1 MFPFDRPPTTCNT
14 LALGASAG
22 TGATRTLSSLQ
33 MMTIPARIVLA
44 VALVS
49 GTSSASAQTFE
60 AVGTRAA
67 GMGGAFVAVADDA
80 SAAYWNP
87 AGFAS
92 GNYFSLVLDRT
103 TDKVTR
109 SPRGGAATGSGLL
122 VTLGMPALGLSYYR
136 LRSASLSTPPTATGS
151 SGNPGGA
158 GQVRLDTLITH
169 HSGAT
174 LVQSI
179 ARGIAVGATLKVVR
193 GIASSTIVPDG
204 DRDAL
209 LARTGE
215 LAGKGTSTF
224 DADVGVMVN
233 RGVVK
238 AGLTVRNLM
247 QPAFETGGES
257 GKLSLQRQARAGV
270 AIMLVEG
277 WSAAADLDLTR
288 TPAPSGDTRG
298 FSAGT
303 EGRIGRKAFV
313 RGGVRLNTIGARQPA
328 LAAGGSYAVM
338 GSVLLDAQV
347 TTGSDRAHRGWGI
360 AARFVY

>member
-1 MFPFDRPPTTCNT
+1 
-14 LALGASAG
+14 
-22 TGATRTLSSLQ
+22 
-33 MMTIPARIVLA
+33 
-44 VALVS
+44 
-49 GTSSASAQTFE
+49 
-60 AVGTRAA
+60 
-67 GMGGAFVAVADDA
+67 MGGAFVAVADDA

-92 GNYFSLVLDRT
+92 GNYFSLVLDRS
-103 TDKVTR
+103 TDKVSRTAL
-109 SPRGGAATGSGLL
+109 GGAATDSGLL
-122 VTLGMPALGLSYYR
+122 VTVGMPALGLSYSR
-136 LRSASLSTPPTATGS
+136 VRSVSLSTPVTA
-151 SGNPGGA
+151 SGNPAGS

-169 HSGAT
+169 QSGAT

-179 ARGIAVGATLKVVR
+179 ARGIAVGTTLKVVR
-193 GIASSTIVPDG
+193 GVASSTILPDG

-209 LARTGE
+209 LTRDGE

-233 RGVVK
+233 RGVLK

-247 QPAFETGGES
+247 QPAFETAGES
-257 GKLSLQRQARAGV
+257 VKLSLRRQARAGV
-270 AIMLVEG
+270 AIALVEG

-313 RGGVRLNTIGARQPA
+313 RGGVRLNTIGARQPSV
-328 LAAGGSYAVM
+328 AAGGSYALM